1 MSKLVNIVLNHR
13 FSILGCARQNLSQKC
28 LSPTKILPKYNWYGT
43 KSASLFFLSLWTKGG
58 WVSGAIGDPS
68 NLLPNCSKDLL
79 SHRHHFLQ
87 LHLGH
92 QGPAVDPGEY
102 SSEGAEGSKLD
113 KGQLILHHH
122 HWEVVVMVE
131 EEVIKVSRN
140 NAKPLTPCNF
150 ALL

>member
-1 MSKLVNIVLNHR
+1 MFRPVCNKLVWEQVLLLVHGQGG
-13 FSILGCARQNLSQKC
+13 LGLWGDWGPPQIR
-28 LSPTKILPKYNWYGT
+28 SPTVG
-43 KSASLFFLSLWTKGG
+43 KSSLEGLAFTS
-58 WVSGAIGDPS
+58 S
-68 NLLPNCSKDLL
+68 
-79 SHRHHFLQ
+79 HFLQ
-87 LHLGH
+87 LYLRH

-131 EEVIKVSRN
+131 KEVIKVSRN